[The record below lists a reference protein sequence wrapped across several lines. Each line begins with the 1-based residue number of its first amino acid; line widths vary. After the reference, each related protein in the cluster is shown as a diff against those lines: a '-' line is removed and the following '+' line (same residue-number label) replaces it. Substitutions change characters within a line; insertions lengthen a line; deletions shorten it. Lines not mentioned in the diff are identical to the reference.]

1 MSDDWLETLRDLRER
16 GVGHALATVIETI
29 GSASAKTGSKA
40 VIDGEGRLLHGWVG
54 GGCAESTVCQQAVAA
69 LREGE
74 GRVVEIDLDDEVL
87 GVGMPCGGHMR
98 VFVEPVLRRPG
109 LWVVGHGR
117 VAETLCELG
126 DRLGLAVRVS
136 DAQASRERFPAALE
150 RIIDDPGY
158 ERLRPEPGDFVVI
171 ATQHKGDH
179 LSLDRVLA
187 SEAGYIALIAS
198 RKRAGLVMD
207 YLRERGRGE
216 ADLAR
221 VRSPA
226 GLDIGA
232 RTPEEIALSVI
243 AEIVQH
249 RRGGS
254 GRPMAGAEAVGQGRD
269 EPA

>member
-1 MSDDWLETLRDLRER
+1 MSDDWLEILRELRER
-16 GVGHALATVIETI
+16 GVGHALATVIETR

-40 VIDGEGRLLHGWVG
+40 VIDAEGRLLHGWVG
-54 GGCAESTVCQQAVAA
+54 GGCAESTVCQTAVAA

-74 GRVVEIDLDDEVL
+74 GRVVDVNLDDEVL

-98 VFVEPVLRRPG
+98 VFVEPVLPRPG
-109 LWVVGHGR
+109 LWIVGHGR
-117 VAETLCELG
+117 VAETLCAFG

-136 DAQASRERFPAALE
+136 DPGATAEHFPEAAE
-150 RIIDDPGY
+150 RITDDAGY
-158 ERLRPEPGDFVVI
+158 QRLRPAPGDFVVI

-179 LSLDRVLA
+179 LSLDRVLE
-187 SEAGYIALIAS
+187 SDAGYIALIAS

-216 ADLAR
+216 EDIAR

-254 GRPMAGAEAVGQGRD
+254 GESLASP
-269 EPA
+269 